1 MSTTYAVYASDG
13 PLATL
18 TFNRPEAR
26 NAMTWE
32 MYQALVDACDRAD
45 DDPAVRVLILK
56 GAGGKAFV
64 AGTDIAQFQSFRGPE
79 DGIAY
84 EKRIDQVLDRLERV
98 TKATIAQIQGVA
110 AGGGCA
116 IAFGCD
122 LRVATPESSF
132 GIPVART
139 LGNCLS
145 GATYSRLVD
154 LLGPGLVK
162 DMLLTGRFVPAAE
175 ALGLGIVSRVE
186 PAEEIEHV
194 RPGVRASDRR
204 QRAADGSSDEGDDP
218 PHHGG
223 TPPAARRGPGSDRD
237 VLHEQRLSRRDL
249 GVSGKAPAEVDG
261 HVAVVGRQSS
271 VGSRSRRQSPV
282 DSRRSAVAVDS
293 RVGSRESAVASTQG
307 GGLKAALG
315 DFLFER
321 QLGMH
326 GGRQRRA
333 GEEEAHRA
341 DERQVPV
348 AGRVDDESER
358 EGRQDGRER

>member
-1 MSTTYAVYASDG
+1 LSTTYAVYASDG

-64 AGTDIAQFQSFRGPE
+64 AGTDIAQFQSFRGPD

-145 GATYSRLVD
+145 GATCSRLVD

-186 PAEEIEHV
+186 PAEKIDTFVQEYALRIAANA
-194 RPGVRASDRR
+194 PLTVRATKEMLRR
-204 QRAADGSSDEGDDP
+204 IM
-218 PHHGG
+218 
-223 TPPAARRGPGSDRD
+223 AARRLPPGED
-237 VLHEQRLSRRDL
+237 QDL
-249 GVSGKAPAEVDG
+249 IATCYTS
-261 HVAVVGRQSS
+261 Q
-271 VGSRSRRQSPV
+271 
-282 DSRRSAVAVDS
+282 
-293 RVGSRESAVASTQG
+293 
-307 GGLKAALG
+307 
-315 DFLFER
+315 DF
-321 QLGMH
+321 
-326 GGRQRRA
+326 
-333 GEEEAHRA
+333 
-341 DERQVPV
+341 
-348 AGRVDDESER
+348 R
-358 EGRQDGRER
+358 EGISAFLAKRPPKWTGT